1 MENVTEWAKREA
13 CWKKAK
19 QLDVPLSNEFLA
31 ELVLK
36 SEEKDDNRDAVK
48 DQKLQNNA
56 STMIQVANYGVTV
69 WKALLEWGTAEHIF
83 TPQDISFLRVAIAME
98 KGKFPSEKQC
108 IKIMQVLEKA
118 RTEGYVDN
126 A

>member
-1 MENVTEWAKREA
+1 
-13 CWKKAK
+13 
-19 QLDVPLSNEFLA
+19 
-31 ELVLK
+31 
-36 SEEKDDNRDAVK
+36 
-48 DQKLQNNA
+48 
-56 STMIQVANYGVTV
+56 MIQVANYGVTG